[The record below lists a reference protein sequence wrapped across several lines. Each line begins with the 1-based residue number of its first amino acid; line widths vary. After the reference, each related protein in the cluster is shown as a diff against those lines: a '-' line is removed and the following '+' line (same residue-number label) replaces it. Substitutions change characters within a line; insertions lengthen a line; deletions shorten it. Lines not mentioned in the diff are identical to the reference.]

1 MSQVRVHSEIA
12 PIEKVIIHT
21 PGREL
26 ELMTPDSAEEVLYDD
41 ILNLQNARQQH
52 AQLSGVLK
60 KVTRPFE
67 VRDLLRDI
75 LEDDQVRQSLVEDLC
90 RKLDVEHHRQ
100 DLLDLDP
107 ETLTEQLITGTPI
120 KRNTLQRYLSK
131 NQFAIPP
138 LPNLFFTRDAAM
150 VVNNFALL
158 GNMATLVRTTET
170 YIMRYLFLHHPELSC
185 ADHHLVDTTLLHS
198 SKGTFEGGDL
208 LILRKDVL
216 VIGMS
221 ERTNPAGI
229 DYLIEHFKKEGE
241 VKHLFVVM
249 LPKHRAWIHLDMVF
263 TMIDY
268 DKAVVFPPLINERN
282 AVDVI
287 HVDISKKDA
296 PRFSRHD
303 YLLEALKE
311 VDIHLEPVYCGGTDP
326 LYQQREQWQSGAN
339 FFTIA
344 PGKIIGYG
352 MNYYTYEELAR
363 AGIPRIEARDVL
375 DGTVNLDDYD
385 KYAIAMAGN
394 ELTRGGGG
402 CRCMTMPIVRADDA

>member
-1 MSQVRVHSEIA
+1 MSKVNVSSEIA
-12 PIEKVIIHT
+12 QIKKVIIHT

-26 ELMTPDSAEEVLYDD
+26 DLMTPDSAEEVLYDD
-41 ILNLQNARQQH
+41 ILNLENARRQH
-52 AQLSGVLK
+52 SQLSGVLK
-60 KVTRPFE
+60 KVTQPFE
-67 VRDLLRDI
+67 VRDLLTDI
-75 LEDDQVRQSLVEDLC
+75 LKDGRIKSELVHDLC
-90 RKLDVEHHRQ
+90 RKLEVPHHLD
-100 DLLDLDP
+100 DLLELEP
-107 ETLTEQLITGTPI
+107 EQLTDRLITGTPI
-120 KRNTLQRYLSK
+120 RRDSFQRYISK
-131 NQFAIPP
+131 KQFAIPP

-150 VVNNFALL
+150 VVNNFGML

-170 YIMRYLFLHHPELSC
+170 YIMRYLFLYHPELSC
-185 ADHHLVDTTLLHS
+185 SDHHLVDTTLLHS
-198 SKGTFEGGDL
+198 SRGTFEGGDL
-208 LILRKDVL
+208 LILREDVL

-229 DYLIEHFKKEGE
+229 DYLIEHFKKEGR
-241 VKHLFVVM
+241 VKHIFVVL

-263 TMIDY
+263 TMIDR

-287 HVDISKKDA
+287 HINISD
-296 PRFSRHD
+296 PNLPQFSRHD
-303 YLLEALKE
+303 YLLEALRE
-311 VDIHLEPVYCGGTDP
+311 VDIRLEPIYCGGHDP

-352 MNYYTYEELAR
+352 MNHYTYEELAR

-375 DGTVNLDDYD
+375 EGKVDLESYD

-402 CRCMTMPIVRADDA
+402 CRCMTMPIVRGE